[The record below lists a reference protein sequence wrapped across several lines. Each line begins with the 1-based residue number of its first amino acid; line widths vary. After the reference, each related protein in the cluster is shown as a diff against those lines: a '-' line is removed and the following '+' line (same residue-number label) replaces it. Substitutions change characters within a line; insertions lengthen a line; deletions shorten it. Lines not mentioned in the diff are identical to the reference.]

1 MRKRWISAGLAAGA
15 LILSAGAASAQALQV
30 TLQDGRTF
38 SLPASVRGCTGTPSR
53 GINPPAQA
61 VDFSCTVPEEDG
73 GRPSVAG
80 TGGVVVAPSA
90 QRAGSVDLYLDSML
104 RGWWPDITA
113 ELIAS
118 NKTRVTKA
126 TARGR
131 IALICIYRDNVAAL
145 NGDAVCVVDQAGLQ
159 VVIHG
164 QSTMAST
171 ADNVIDTLLASVT
184 VR

>member
-1 MRKRWISAGLAAGA
+1 MRREWISAGLALCGLMA
-15 LILSAGAASAQALQV
+15 SAGAASAQALQV

-38 SLPASVRGCTGTPSR
+38 SLPASVRNCTGTPAT

-61 VDFSCTVPEEDG
+61 IDFRCTVPEEDG
-73 GRPSVAG
+73 GRPSVQG

-104 RGWWPDITA
+104 RGWWPDITPQMM
-113 ELIAS
+113 AS
-118 NKTRVTKA
+118 NKTRATKR
-126 TARGR
+126 TARGDV
-131 IALICIYRDNVAAL
+131 ALICIYRDNVAAL
-145 NGDAVCVVDQAGLQ
+145 NGDAICVVDQAGLQ

-171 ADNVIDTLLASVT
+171 ADNVIDTLLAAAT